1 MLKPVY
7 LYVLYYIIYI
17 HTTYIY
23 VCVCNPS
30 WWSSRIIDLG
40 WRSPWTHD
48 QHWSNVTTLGWMLK
62 GTVIFFIHMFC
73 TLDVQ
78 PGFWSP
84 IVYIKYFFWCVGLR
98 MGRLVFPSIFSTG
111 ICRSHGRDILVGLS
125 SQFCNGEVGMISVGN
140 EYSNAPMI
148 VMIHFLATS
157 SLRAHINT

>member
-84 IVYIKYFFWCVGLR
+84 IVYIKYFSDVLVWEWEGWYSRAFFRPEFAGLTGGIFWWGWA
-98 MGRLVFPSIFSTG
+98 
-111 ICRSHGRDILVGLS
+111 LS
-125 SQFCNGEVGMISVGN
+125 FATAKWGWFLLEMNIATHLWSWWYIS
-140 EYSNAPMI
+140 
-148 VMIHFLATS
+148 
-157 SLRAHINT
+157 